1 MALLSHSCQ
10 IVDKSSL
17 PYHLEPQQ
25 KPSPPGHTQRS
36 LRKASRQLE
45 VKSVWVRDQA
55 ASPSREPLTLL
66 ATCASSILG
75 CLCHL
80 FPAAGI
86 WVPPTPPSFTLEPC
100 EVFSFWFASIIYTAV
115 GAFPADS
122 CLYQLLPTLD
132 CAWGLTQTLAPVSP
146 CLFLCFK
153 APETGYCLVCVRYR
167 WVDTMVSLVS
177 IGTQLSLF

>member
-1 MALLSHSCQ
+1 MALLSYSCQ

-17 PYHLEPQQ
+17 PYHSEPQQ

-80 FPAAGI
+80 FLAAGI
-86 WVPPTPPSFTLEPC
+86 WGPPPPLHLSLWNLAKSSVSGLLQLFIQLSAP
-100 EVFSFWFASIIYTAV
+100 SQQTAV
-115 GAFPADS
+115 CISF
-122 CLYQLLPTLD
+122 CLLWI
-132 CAWGLTQTLAPVSP
+132 AHGVSP
-146 CLFLCFK
+146 R
-153 APETGYCLVCVRYR
+153 P
-167 WVDTMVSLVS
+167 
-177 IGTQLSLF
+177 

>member
-17 PYHLEPQQ
+17 PYRSEPQQ
-25 KPSPPGHTQRS
+25 KPSPAGHTQRS

-86 WVPPTPPSFTLEPC
+86 WVPPLPSIFHSGTLRSLQ
-100 EVFSFWFASIIYTAV
+100 F
-115 GAFPADS
+115 
-122 CLYQLLPTLD
+122 
-132 CAWGLTQTLAPVSP
+132 
-146 CLFLCFK
+146 
-153 APETGYCLVCVRYR
+153 LVCFNYLYSCRRLPSRQLFVPASAYSGLRMGSHP
-167 WVDTMVSLVS
+167 DLSPSQPLP
-177 IGTQLSLF
+177 LSLL